1 MQIQSSHNYKWVP
14 LVLGLILISFP
25 AISATIS
32 RIKVWTDGEI
42 LFSSDINAEFNN
54 ILNLVNGNIDDD
66 NISATANLG
75 PEKIDAV
82 IAGDGIARNGS
93 TGVLSV
99 NDDDVSLTIVGDV
112 LQIKAL
118 GVDTAQIAANA
129 VTSAKILDGTIVSAD
144 LATDAVDTVNIA
156 PAAVTLAKMA
166 TASVNSNVIVDGSIA
181 AADIG
186 AGEVS
191 QSKLGAANYQLS
203 SSSGSYLSSNT
214 SYTNITNLSM
224 SFVSD
229 GTRPIIIS
237 LVPDNTA
244 ADSYI
249 NVTEVGVTTNPRMD
263 LRIMVAGNEAG
274 YFALFQTDSLSSGA
288 ATTQVIG
295 MPCSS
300 VQGFYVPGAGAA
312 TVTIQAKSTAATM
325 THGIVNCK
333 LLVRQL

>member
-1 MQIQSSHNYKWVP
+1 MQTQFSRNFRWAPFI
-14 LVLGLILISFP
+14 LGLILISTP
-25 AISATIS
+25 VISATIS

-99 NDDDVSLTIVGDV
+99 NDDDVSLTVVGDV

-118 GVDTAQIAANA
+118 GVDTAELAADA
-129 VTSAKILDGTIVSAD
+129 VTSAKILDGTILTGDIAAGAIENAN
-144 LATDAVDTVNIA
+144 LA
-156 PAAVTLAKMA
+156 LASVALGNM
-166 TASVNSNVIVDGSIA
+166 TTGSVNSNVIVDGSIA

-191 QSKLGAANYQLS
+191 QSKLGASNFQIS
-203 SSSGSYLSSNT
+203 SSSGSYLSTAT
-214 SYTNITNLSM
+214 SYTNVTNLSF

-244 ADSYI
+244 GDSYI
-249 NVTEVGVTTNPRMD
+249 NVTETGVTTAPRMD
-263 LRIMVAGNEAG
+263 IRILVAGNEAG
-274 YFALFQTDSLSSGA
+274 YFALFQTDSLSSAA
-288 ATTQVIG
+288 ATTQVVG
-295 MPCSS
+295 MPCSA
-300 VQGFYVPGAGAA
+300 VQGFYVPGAGAS
-312 TVTIQAKSTAATM
+312 TVTIQAKTTTSAMTA
-325 THGIVNCK
+325 GVVNCK